1 MSSYIRRDGEK
12 NRQGQPVEVRMVRV
26 SDHTYVNEIAAK
38 RLGLI
43 ANDRATSAIS

>member
-12 NRQGQPVEVRMVRV
+12 NRQGQPVEVRMVKV
-26 SDHTYVNEIAAK
+26 SDHAYVNEIAAK

-43 ANDRATSAIS
+43 ANDRAAPAIS

>member
-12 NRQGQPVEVRMVRV
+12 NRQGQPVEVRMIRV
-26 SDHTYVNEIAAK
+26 SDHTYVNETAAL

-43 ANDRATSAIS
+43 ASDRTK